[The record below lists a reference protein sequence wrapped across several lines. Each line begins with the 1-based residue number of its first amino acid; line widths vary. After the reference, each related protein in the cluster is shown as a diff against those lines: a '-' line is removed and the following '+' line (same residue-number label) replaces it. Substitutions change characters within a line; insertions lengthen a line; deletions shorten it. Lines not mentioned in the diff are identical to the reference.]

1 MRDQHELSWTIRTGG
16 AIVPPVRNSFDQL
29 AKRIGQGALGPSGL
43 TVVQDE
49 IARDA
54 QHADLRHEPDPAR
67 ALERARLGLLGRM
80 AAVLCLIEIYG
91 HAPSAAEF
99 RACLGKY
106 IAFWQQ
112 RSAQTKAKR
121 GQASKAA
128 PAAEPFLWVLSAGR
142 PSGVLVGLRFRRL
155 RGWPRGVYGF
165 GGGVLHVGVVVASE
179 LPRTRA
185 TLLVRLMAAGPL
197 LPGAIADLAALPEE
211 AHEREV
217 AEQILL
223 QLRHAF
229 EKKLHRTPEEQEF
242 VVTMLSTWGD
252 ARRQGREEG
261 RQEGQLL
268 QARAALRRVLV
279 ARKLVPSAAEKARI
293 DACTDL
299 AELDRWLE
307 RALVAPTVAEVLA
320 PEPHAAAK
328 APARRRKSPR

>member
-1 MRDQHELSWTIRTGG
+1 M
-16 AIVPPVRNSFDQL
+16 RNSFDQL
-29 AKRIGQGALGPSGL
+29 AKRIGRGALGPSGL

-67 ALERARLGLLGRM
+67 AAERARLGLLGRM
-80 AAVLCLIEIYG
+80 ASVLCLIEIYG

-112 RSAQTKAKR
+112 RSAQARAKR
-121 GQASKAA
+121 GRARKAA
-128 PAAEPFLWVLSAGR
+128 LSAEPFLWVLSAGR
-142 PSGVLVGLRFRRL
+142 PSGVLKGLRFRRL

-165 GGGVLHVGVVVASE
+165 GGDVLHVGVVVASE
-179 LPRTRA
+179 LARTRA

-197 LPGAIADLAALPEE
+197 LKEAIAELAALPAG

-223 QLRHAF
+223 QLRHAL
-229 EKKLHRTPEEQEF
+229 EKKPHRTPEEQEF
-242 VVTMLSTWGD
+242 VVTMLSTWDD
-252 ARRQGREEG
+252 ARKQGREEG
-261 RQEGQLL
+261 RQEGREEGQLL
-268 QARAALRRVLV
+268 QARSALRRVLV
-279 ARKLVPSAAEKARI
+279 ARKLSPSSAEKARI
-293 DACTDL
+293 DACSDL

-320 PEPHAAAK
+320 PEPRAAAK